1 MILSLLGRA
10 RRGETALEFA
20 IVGALFVL
28 LLLAPVEGG
37 LMVWTASALQVAATE
52 TARCAGIGSCSNP
65 QAFAANVANT
75 WIGPSAVSTANVTVT
90 NTTTCNKASGNFV
103 TVTITA
109 SIWSGAMLSPL
120 LVPSQTASA
129 CFPL

>member
-1 MILSLLGRA
+1 MILSLFRAA

-20 IVGALFVL
+20 IIGSIFVL
-28 LLLAPVEGG
+28 MLLAPVEGG

-65 QAFAANVANT
+65 QAFAAKVADT
-75 WIGPSAVSTANVTVT
+75 WIGPSAVSASNVTVA
-90 NTTTCNKASGNFV
+90 NTTTCNNQSGQFV

-120 LVPSQTASA
+120 FVSSQKGSA